1 MERFASQARYVVMP
15 TYRVTV
21 VNQTFT
27 ACNDHE
33 LPSMEEARRQGIS
46 AALAIGAAEV
56 SGGQPY
62 FGAEVRIQDGND
74 TLCRFVVSVGASQLQ

>member
-1 MERFASQARYVVMP
+1 MP

-46 AALAIGAAEV
+46 AALAIGADEV